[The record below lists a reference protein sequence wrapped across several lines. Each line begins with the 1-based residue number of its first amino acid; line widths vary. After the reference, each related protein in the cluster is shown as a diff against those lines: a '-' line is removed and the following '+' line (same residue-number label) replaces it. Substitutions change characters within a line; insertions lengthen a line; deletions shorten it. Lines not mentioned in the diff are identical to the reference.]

1 MNKTAQ
7 QELSVIDWGE
17 YSIPELRGFIN
28 EIEYEISR
36 QREEKRKELKERIIE
51 IVRSEGL
58 TLSDVF
64 GWQEQKK
71 ARKAPRVLPV
81 KYRHPETGA
90 TWTGRGKKPR
100 WLSELIEAGKG
111 LEDFAV

>member
-36 QREEKRKELKERIIE
+36 QRA
-51 IVRSEGL
+51 
-58 TLSDVF
+58 LSI
-64 GWQEQKK
+64 K
-71 ARKAPRVLPV
+71 
-81 KYRHPETGA
+81 
-90 TWTGRGKKPR
+90 
-100 WLSELIEAGKG
+100 
-111 LEDFAV
+111 